1 MQQDA
6 SEFTIGMLIFPRMTQ
21 LDFTGPFEVFARIPN
36 AKVHVLWKQI
46 EPIISDRGL
55 AIMPTTTLDDCP
67 NLDLICVPGGPGQI
81 AMMDDEQIVT
91 FVRNQGQ
98 HAKFVTSVC
107 TGALILGAAGLLT
120 GYRATTHWMSHDQLA
135 AFGAIP
141 VVSRIVVDRNRIT
154 GGGVTAGIDFGL
166 SVASLIASEHVAR
179 SIQLQLEYHPEP
191 PFNSGSPTTATPELV
206 AAARQGAETMLSERS
221 AATRRAA
228 QRLQLSTPESTLGVD
243 SSVQEREA

>member
-1 MQQDA
+1 
-6 SEFTIGMLIFPRMTQ
+6 MLIFPHMTQ

-46 EPIISDRGL
+46 EPITSDRGL
-55 AIMPTTTLDDCP
+55 AIMPTTTLDACP

-81 AMMDDEQIVT
+81 AMMDDEQVVT

-98 HAKFVTSVC
+98 YAKFVTSVC

-120 GYRATTHWMSHDQLA
+120 GYKATTHWMSHDQLS

-141 VVSRIVVDRNRIT
+141 VMSRIVVDRNRIT

-166 SVASLIASEHVAR
+166 SVASLIASEQVAR

-206 AAARQGAETMLSERS
+206 AATRQGGAAMLRERW

-228 QRLQLSTPESTLGVD
+228 QRLQLQTPVSAPGVD
-243 SSVQEREA
+243 SSVQE